1 MMNPRAEETMKVGDL
16 VKIQDIETSALGIIV
31 APLPLTKP
39 EPWWLVEFPTLGYDH
54 PAPESE
60 LVVIA

>member
-1 MMNPRAEETMKVGDL
+1 MKVGDL

-31 APLPLTKP
+31 APLPFTNS
-39 EPWWLVEFPTLGYDH
+39 ERWWLVDFPSLGYDH
-54 PAPESE
+54 ETPESE

>member
-1 MMNPRAEETMKVGDL
+1 MKVGDL

-31 APLPLTKP
+31 AEAYPRDYTTD
-39 EPWWLVEFPTLGYDH
+39 ERWWLVEFPTLGYDH
-54 PAPESE
+54 EAPESE

>member
-1 MMNPRAEETMKVGDL
+1 MKVGDL

-31 APLPLTKP
+31 AEAYPHDYVTD
-39 EPWWLVEFPTLGYDH
+39 ERWWLVEFPTLGYDH
-54 PAPESE
+54 EAPESE

>member
-1 MMNPRAEETMKVGDL
+1 MKIGDL

-31 APLPLTKP
+31 AEFLDPHPRG
-39 EPWWLVEFPTLGYDH
+39 ERWWLVNFPSLGYDH

>member
-1 MMNPRAEETMKVGDL
+1 MKVGDL

-31 APLPLTKP
+31 AEVTWGCTAGR
-39 EPWWLVEFPTLGYDH
+39 WWLVEFPTLGYDH
-54 PAPESE
+54 EAPESE

>member
-1 MMNPRAEETMKVGDL
+1 MKVGDL

-31 APLPLTKP
+31 AEVHPTPCP
-39 EPWWLVEFPTLGYDH
+39 NGSDERRWLVDFPSLGYDH
-54 PAPESE
+54 ETPESE